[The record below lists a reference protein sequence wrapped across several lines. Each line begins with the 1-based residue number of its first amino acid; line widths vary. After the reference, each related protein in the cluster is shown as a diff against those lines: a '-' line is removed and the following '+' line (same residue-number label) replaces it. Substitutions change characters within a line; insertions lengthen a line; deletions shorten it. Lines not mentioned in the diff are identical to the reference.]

1 MGSRRGSVVY
11 SKFILMAVQDLTWRS
26 GSAGSVRVTYDAA
39 QSFGEQEVSIST
51 SDNTALVERQMT
63 VVLSTGT
70 SSPSGRSTWA
80 PAQARILVSQ
90 ADGRGS
96 LVRTY
101 YKISFSSI
109 AYSSEGAS
117 GPFTDL

>member
-1 MGSRRGSVVY
+1 MGGCWASVVY
-11 SKFILMAVQDLTWRS
+11 SKFILMAVQDLAWGS
-26 GSAGSVRVTYDAA
+26 GSAGSVSVTYDAA
-39 QSFGEQEVSIST
+39 QSSGEQEVSIST

-63 VVLSTGT
+63 VVLSTGI

-96 LVRTY
+96 LVRSY

>member
-1 MGSRRGSVVY
+1 MGSRRASVVFLI
-11 SKFILMAVQDLTWRS
+11 FIFMAVQDLPWGS
-26 GSAGSVRVTYDAA
+26 GSAGSVSVTYDAA
-39 QSFGEQEVSIST
+39 QSSGEQEVSIST

-80 PAQARILVSQ
+80 PAQAQIIVSQ

-96 LVRTY
+96 LVRSY

-117 GPFTDL
+117 GLFTDL